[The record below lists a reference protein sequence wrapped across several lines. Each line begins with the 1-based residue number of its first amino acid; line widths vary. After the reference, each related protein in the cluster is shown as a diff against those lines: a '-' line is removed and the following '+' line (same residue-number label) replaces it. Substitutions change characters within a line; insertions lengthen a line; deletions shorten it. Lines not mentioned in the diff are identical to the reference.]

1 MRAINPL
8 TWSDQATASLSTEY
22 QVHQLVSL
30 WPDSHNYLYVWSSK
44 RTNIT
49 ASGDY
54 TPVSSDIHV
63 YDRESLKELAVF
75 RHVRTGFDSTM
86 RKSDDENSTEVG
98 RGLVFIYDKKI
109 AYVAYDSPESKGAHA
124 SIWCIDETGLVPES
138 TRTISSRDI
147 NGYDVDIESPMT
159 DTLGGF
165 YFTAVSG
172 DLNAPLSSKDIS
184 SYVYHYSS
192 EGKLEH
198 SPSINVTSNAE
209 LVMTQEG
216 RYKGSIFMYNILGA
230 QWMSGY
236 EKKMEVFLWNG
247 GNTNGVRWQDDDG
260 TYINQVNVLLYR
272 EGLEI
277 EKPFTTGT
285 GFFYSMETSNPS
297 TQDEKDTLCYWDG
310 RYNSRSRL
318 VWSSD
323 YELEVE
329 DPPLDGKD
337 GFYFVNADLISTDA
351 RTIISTMTLMHGTP
365 RGSTVVCDLGS
376 FVAPPSTFIPDPK
389 EPNSTPLENV
399 QNEFALVEIPEQNQ
413 LFAGAGVVGG
423 KFRLTVFDWTQ
434 KAALESGDNVI
445 VAYDDKDMG
454 GNANIGGMVQF
465 TEARRV
471 GGGSSGGCEMGFGLW
486 AIGIIGA
493 VIFSRKRGI

>member
-54 TPVSSDIHV
+54 TPVSSDIYV

-75 RHVRTGFDSTM
+75 HHVRRGFDTTIK
-86 RKSDDENSTEVG
+86 KSDDENQAEMG
-98 RGLVFIYDKKI
+98 RGLVFIADKLV
-109 AYVAYDSPESKGAHA
+109 AYVAYDSPDSVNAHA
-124 SIWCIDETGLVPES
+124 SIWCIDESGLVPES
-138 TRTISSRDI
+138 TRTITSSDI
-147 NGYDVDIESPMT
+147 EGFDVDIESPMP

-165 YFTAVSG
+165 YFVAESG
-172 DLNAPLSSKDIS
+172 DLNASLSSTDILARL
-184 SYVYHYSS
+184 YHYSS
-192 EGKLEH
+192 EGKLEY
-198 SPSINVTSNAE
+198 SQSINVMSNAE

-216 RYKGSIFMYNILGA
+216 RYKGSIFMYSIIGA

-236 EKKMEVFLWNG
+236 ENKMEVFLWNG
-247 GNTNGVRWQDDDG
+247 GNTNGVRWRLADG
-260 TYINQVNVLLYR
+260 TYVNQVNMLLWE
-272 EGLEI
+272 EGVEI
-277 EKPFTTGT
+277 EKPFTAGT
-285 GFFYSMETSNPS
+285 GIYYSMESVNQS
-297 TQDEKDTLCYWDG
+297 IRDEKDAVYYWDG
-310 RYNSRSRL
+310 EMGSRSRL

-323 YELEVE
+323 NELEIE
-329 DPPLDGKD
+329 NPPLDGNN
-337 GFYFVNADLISTDA
+337 GFYFVNVDLMSPDA
-351 RTIISTMTLMHGTP
+351 NTLISTMTLMHGRT
-365 RGSTVVCDLGS
+365 T
-376 FVAPPSTFIPDPK
+376 DPQAISA
-389 EPNSTPLENV
+389 EQF
-399 QNEFALVEIPEQNQ
+399 QNEFALVEVPEHDQ
-413 LFAGAGVVGG
+413 LFVGAGPVGG
-423 KFRLTVFDWTQ
+423 KFRLTVLDWTQ

-445 VAYDDKDMG
+445 VTYDDEDMG

-471 GGGSSGGCEMGFGLW
+471 GGGSSGGCGMGFGLW

-493 VIFSRKRGI
+493 VIFSRRRSI